1 MSKTTKLAAVETNE
15 PTLEPIYPK
24 RTKAPIASF
33 ELEPLGQEERG
44 HIQALRQ
51 AFEERFPPLPL
62 DRNDVLIISWEEIE
76 RQFLDLCA
84 PWDQQGPAYEIR
96 KAAQISRHETP
107 EQTIRWLFTLSRAAT
122 DIDTPEPRWGS
133 GDSIPMP

>member
-1 MSKTTKLAAVETNE
+1 MDAHTTQDTDPGLAPEN
-15 PTLEPIYPK
+15 IYPE
-24 RTKAPIASF
+24 RRRAPVTSF
-33 ELEPLGQEERG
+33 ELEPLAAAELAR
-44 HIQALRQ
+44 IQALKS
-51 AFEERFPPLPL
+51 AFAERFPPLPL
-62 DRNDVLIISWEEIE
+62 DRNDVLILSWAEIE

-84 PWDQQGPAYEIR
+84 PWDQQGPCYEIR
-96 KAAQISRHETP
+96 KAAQISRHESP

>member
-1 MSKTTKLAAVETNE
+1 MNSMAMTGMAPENIYPERRRAAVQ
-15 PTLEPIYPK
+15 P
-24 RTKAPIASF
+24 F
-33 ELEPLGQEERG
+33 EVEPLSPEERVR
-44 HIQALRQ
+44 IQALRE

-62 DRNDVLIISWEEIE
+62 DRNDVLIISWAEIE

-84 PWDQQGPAYEIR
+84 PWDQQEPCYEIR
-96 KAAQISRHETP
+96 KAAQISRLESP

>member
-1 MSKTTKLAAVETNE
+1 MSRGTMTDGAPENSYPERPRAAV
-15 PTLEPIYPK
+15 
-24 RTKAPIASF
+24 APF
-33 ELEPLGQEERG
+33 EVEPLAPTEVER
-44 HIQALRQ
+44 IKALRA
-51 AFEERFPPLPL
+51 AFEQRFPPLPL
-62 DRNDVLIISWEEIE
+62 DRSDVLIVSWAEIE

-84 PWDQQGPAYEIR
+84 PWDQQEPCYEIR